1 MKMLSKYT
9 IKIPS
14 YVNDKDHYINV
25 IMSEIKMISHLSPSS
40 TINIFSDIICQ
51 PIGYFLRSSTRLYNI
66 MESEQCLSDFFG
78 KLEQYTGT
86 DTNQTLFRSI
96 NVVSDDQSF
105 IDKIV
110 RIQDLIDS
118 RKVEVNPF
126 MPESMANAF
135 ANLVISNKTV
145 WDKNNVDADRM
156 NLLNKLID
164 ESNNDS
170 APSMPNIPNK
180 PNKPSTSNEPTRK
193 SPSTKIINKYERAV
207 KIIKY
212 QKSLPLADRNIK
224 LLGRNVTLADR
235 YIETYNITKQH

>member
-1 MKMLSKYT
+1 
-9 IKIPS
+9 
-14 YVNDKDHYINV
+14 
-25 IMSEIKMISHLSPSS
+25 
-40 TINIFSDIICQ
+40 
-51 PIGYFLRSSTRLYNI
+51 

-118 RKVEVNPF
+118 RKLEINPF

-145 WDKNNVDADRM
+145 
-156 NLLNKLID
+156 
-164 ESNNDS
+164 
-170 APSMPNIPNK
+170 
-180 PNKPSTSNEPTRK
+180 
-193 SPSTKIINKYERAV
+193 
-207 KIIKY
+207 
-212 QKSLPLADRNIK
+212 
-224 LLGRNVTLADR
+224 
-235 YIETYNITKQH
+235 